1 MSMIPPSIPP
11 AQPSRRTLGSL
22 LGMEPPQDDSE
33 SVSAAALDGERR
45 TMGEPARLPLARVS
59 ASVRIVGDCAQTEL
73 QEHYTNTH
81 DRALDVTHTIPLP
94 HGAAVTGVEI
104 RAGDRT
110 VRGACHRTPEAR
122 ERHRSAKRRGK
133 TSALIEQR
141 RDDIHTIM
149 LANVPAGAS
158 IVITLHM
165 VERLRV
171 ADGRFEYRLPTG
183 ISPKYV
189 PGMAIGHDGEGWS
202 ADTTRAP
209 DASHLTPPVLADEGT
224 PFEMDVLL
232 AQGATDIRSSIALE
246 RTEEADGSIRLR
258 PASPVA
264 SGNDVVIR
272 FWCRDTVPTMRA
284 YSDGAR
290 TLVVVDPPLARHPDR
305 ERAREVVYVLD
316 RSGSMGFAR
325 IEAAK
330 RALTASLRALSPR
343 DRIQILAFSDGCAKF
358 RPRPTLASVD
368 TIEAAIR
375 WVGRI
380 EADGGTNA
388 LEALEAACAT
398 PVAAKRVRTVLL
410 LTDGH
415 VANDQ
420 EILEMTR
427 RMDPATRLFA
437 IGIGTGPSHALL
449 SRLARLGGGSY
460 TSVARDDAIEAE
472 VLAFDHATAGPIA
485 FGLHEIDP
493 EEAPDAPR
501 TPAAR
506 AASVASA
513 GSGSAGASLP
523 ATVHG
528 DLFAGRAA
536 SFFLEGH
543 RDRVRIASL
552 DGHFTAECA
561 VHSSPLPLGAL
572 WARDEVERLE
582 DRRVAEPNLQSEIDA
597 QIADLGVTHQIQTR
611 LTSFVAVDEASQVIG
626 DSLSLVQ
633 PTAAPDDTVILRSS
647 MARYSCVD
655 TMDDMMDNWIG
666 SSLRAPPGGQT
677 KHCHAPPADE
687 DRLGRAGSW
696 LGDGAMAPTRRR
708 TTHKLPIIRLLGG
721 MHGLPHG
728 FDSRDAWVQC
738 GLGLL
743 VDAQDAAALREIS
756 RKIGFPRQ
764 IAPEALYAEDMTLAQ
779 ALVMI
784 IMCIAW
790 DSVSWQDGA
799 ASGEAPDDSRE
810 PPPEQWARAIE
821 VLTSNAA
828 RPGVPEFLSAAAA
841 SDIPEMVRAA
851 ARVGARAGAQA

>member
-33 SVSAAALDGERR
+33 SGSAAALDGERR

-59 ASVRIVGDCAQTEL
+59 AKVRIVGDCAQTEL

-81 DRALDVTHTIPLP
+81 GRPLDVTHTIPLP

-141 RDDIHTIM
+141 RDDVHTIM

-189 PGMAIGHDGEGWS
+189 PGMAIGHDGDGWS

-209 DASHLTPPVLADEGT
+209 DASHLTPPVLAGEGT

-246 RTEEADGSIRLR
+246 RTDEADGSIRLR

-264 SGNDVVIR
+264 SGNDIVIR

-316 RSGSMGFAR
+316 RSGSMGLAR
-325 IEAAK
+325 IDAAK

-343 DRIQILAFSDGCAKF
+343 DRVQILAFSDGCAKF

-427 RMDPATRLFA
+427 RMDPATRLFV
-437 IGIGTGPSHALL
+437 IGIGAGPSHALL

-485 FGLHEIDP
+485 FGLHEIDA

-513 GSGSAGASLP
+513 GSGSAGTSLP

-536 SFFLEGH
+536 SFFLDGH
-543 RDRVRIASL
+543 RDRVHIASL

-655 TMDDMMDNWIG
+655 TMDNWIG
-666 SSLRAPPGGQT
+666 SRLRAPPGGQT

-687 DRLGRAGSW
+687 GRLGRAGSW
-696 LGDGAMAPTRRR
+696 LGDGAKAPTRRR
-708 TTHKLPIIRLLGG
+708 TSHKLPIIRYLGG

-728 FDSRDAWVQC
+728 FGSRDAWVQC

-743 VDAQDAAALREIS
+743 VDAQDAATLREIS

-779 ALVMI
+779 ALVML
-784 IMCIAW
+784 IMVAAW
-790 DSVSWQDGA
+790 DAVDWADGA
-799 ASGEAPDDSRE
+799 TSGGPPADSAE
-810 PPPEQWARAIE
+810 PSLEQWTPTME
-821 VLTSNAA
+821 VLKVHPNRRGIAEFMFAA
-828 RPGVPEFLSAAAA
+828 GSA
-841 SDIPEMVRAA
+841 DIPEMIRAA
-851 ARVGARAGAQA
+851 ARAAASAGAQA